1 VNNQGRKSSSNAASA
16 IPEVLG
22 EEILPPILP
31 PSTAPHSSV
40 DDADVKATVY

>member
-1 VNNQGRKSSSNAASA
+1 MNNQDRKSSSNAASA

-22 EEILPPILP
+22 KEIPPPVLP